1 MSSSQAFVRIRGVSL
16 DVQPAGYS
24 SWAPEGASNP
34 IDDDLN
40 DVLGLPREAVEE
52 YATWHMSRV
61 GTESH
66 REDIRK
72 TLVPI
77 LPDIIGEFID
87 V

>member
-1 MSSSQAFVRIRGVSL
+1 M
-16 DVQPAGYS
+16 
-24 SWAPEGASNP
+24 PEGASNP

-40 DVLGLPREAVEE
+40 DVLGLPKEPVEE

-72 TLVPI
+72 TLISYYLSPFAMPNKPLLVFEPI
-77 LPDIIGEFID
+77 LPDIIGEFIC
-87 V
+87 